1 MNSPATQAGLPQ
13 QQHTTEAGRHDTPAV
28 LSAQEARKL
37 LSLPGVTSFRQGA
50 VLIVVD
56 AKGQQYIV
64 KDLEA
69 QASPPQASPDDADR
83 TDGTDSTDDTAQRA
97 GQETPEEAPADLQ
110 VPAASAEVASAT
122 LAEVHMAQAPADSA
136 QPEAKSDDETC
147 KDDDDKKDANGDEE
161 DDDDACLVLWDS
173 GSGWGLGL
181 AGVGLAAAMG
191 GGGGSGGSS
200 GGGSGGGT
208 PGDPPPVDTTPPTPP
223 SAPDLAAEDDS
234 GVSDTDNITV
244 YTTGLNFSGTAE
256 AGATVS
262 LFVDANSNGVIDS
275 GELVLGTGVATGGN
289 YSIDTSL
296 VVGNYKVRAIAT
308 DLAGNVSAASG
319 TTVVRVI
326 PLPPAPGFVINGQSA
341 GDYSGYSVSS
351 AGDVNGDG
359 LADLIVGAPYA
370 DGDTGRSYVVFG
382 KADGT
387 VVELSD
393 MAAGGT
399 DGFMINGQS
408 VDDESGYSVSAAG
421 DVNGD
426 GLADLIVGAPNAE
439 GWAGRSYVVFGKTG
453 YAPMELSA
461 VAAGATGGFVINGQS
476 AGGQSGWSVSSAGD
490 VNGDGLADLIV
501 GAPYAEGNTGR
512 SYVVF
517 GKTEGAA
524 VELSDIAAGGTG
536 GFVINGQSAWGRSG
550 YSVSAAGDV
559 NGDGLADLIVGA
571 PGADGN
577 AGRSYVVFGK
587 TGGPAVELFDIA
599 DHETDG
605 FVINGQSAWD
615 RSGYSVSAAGDVNGD
630 GLADL
635 IVGAHWSDPA
645 TGGTNAGR
653 SYVVF
658 GKTRG
663 TAVELSD
670 MAAGG
675 TDGFVIN
682 GQSDYDNSGWSVSSA
697 GDVNGD
703 GLADLIVGAR
713 YAEGI
718 AGRSYVVLGKTDGT
732 AVELSVIEAGAGGGF
747 VINGQSAGD
756 TSGYSVSAAGDVNGD
771 GLADL
776 IVGAPYGAP
785 TTDREYAGRSYVI
798 FGKTGF
804 DAVNLGD
811 VALGGD
817 AALPFDFAGTSDPD
831 TWNGTT
837 ASETALGG
845 AGDDTLTGNGGA
857 DVLYGGAGNDTL
869 VLNADNIAHLSQ
881 GLTDGRLAR
890 VDGGGGIDTLAVA
903 GAGVTLDLTQIA
915 NQAAGDPETGSRIA
929 SIEKINLSGT
939 GNNTLTL
946 SVGDVLDMAGMNQ
959 FNTENGWSNVT
970 GTALGTQ
977 VQRHQLV
984 IDGDAGD
991 VVNSF
996 EAPGTWSLVGTASDG
1011 TNTYKVFNATN
1022 SATSAQLLVN
1032 TNITQALDTTAPI
1045 PPSAPDLA
1053 AEDDSGTSDTDDIT
1067 VYTTGL
1073 NFSGT
1078 AEAGAT
1084 VSLFVDANSNGVIDS
1099 GELVLGTGV
1108 ATGGNYSIDTN
1119 LAVGNYKVRAI
1130 ATDLAG
1136 NVSEA
1141 SGTTVVEVISAP
1153 PALGFVI
1160 NGQSALDESGYSV
1173 SSAGDVNG
1181 DGLADLIVGAREPAG
1196 GAGRSYVVFGKADGT
1211 VVELSD
1217 IAAGGTAGFA
1227 INGQAAND
1235 LSGWSVSSA
1244 GDVNGDGLADLIVGA
1259 PWVDPIGGGAALFA
1273 GRSYVVFGKDDGAAV
1288 DLSAIAAGGSSD
1300 GFVING
1306 QAAWNVSGASV
1317 SSAGDVNG
1325 DGLADLIVGAQLAGR
1340 SYVVFGKTSGMAV
1353 ELSAVAAGG
1362 TAGFVINGQ
1371 SAGDRS
1377 GESVSSAGDVNGDG
1391 LADLIVGAR
1400 FGTPAMGGDYAGR
1413 SYVVFG
1419 KADGT
1424 AIDLA
1429 TIAAGTGGGFVI
1441 NGQSAW
1447 DESGYSVSSAG
1458 DVNGDGLADL
1468 IVGAYLSDP
1477 TTGGAQ
1483 AGRSY
1488 VVFGKTGGTP
1498 LDLSAIA
1505 AGGTDGFVINGQS
1518 AWDNSGHSVSAAGDV
1533 NGDGLADLIVG
1544 APWAQGG
1551 AGRSY
1556 VVFGKTDGTAVELS
1570 VIEAGAGGGFVIN
1583 GQSAGDFSGYSVSSA
1598 GDVNGDGL
1606 ADLIV
1611 GAPYGAPTT
1620 DREYAGRSYVIFGKT
1635 GFDAVNLGD
1644 VALGGDAALPFD
1656 FAGTSD
1662 PDTWNGTTASE
1673 TALGGAGDD
1682 TLTGNGGADV
1692 LYGGAGN
1699 DTLVLNADN
1708 IAHLSQG
1715 LTDGR
1720 LARVD
1725 GGGGIDTL
1733 AVAGAGVTLDLTQI
1747 ANQAAGDPET
1757 GSRIASIEKINLSGT
1772 GNNTLNLSVG
1782 DVLDMAGMNQFN
1794 TTNGWS
1800 NVTGTA
1806 LGTQVLRHQLVI
1818 DGDADDQLTSPD
1830 AAGTWNFV
1838 GTVSDGEGNTYNVFN
1853 ATNSATSAQL
1863 LVNTNITQTLDTL
1876 VLPPNPPSAPDLAA
1890 EDDSGVSDTD
1900 NITTYTTGLS
1910 FSGTAQEGVTVSLFV
1925 DVNNNGVMNMGELLG
1940 TGVATGGN
1948 YSIDTNLAVGNY
1960 NVRAIATD
1968 LAGNVSEASGTT
1980 VVRVIPP
1987 SLGFVING
1995 QSAGDESGY
2004 SVSSAGDVN
2013 GDGLA
2018 DLIVGAPLAAGGA
2031 GRSYVVF
2038 GKADGRV
2045 VELSDMAAGGTD
2057 GFVINGQSAFYNSSG
2072 EFVSAAGD
2080 VNGDGLA
2087 DLIVGAP
2094 YEEGSA
2100 GRSYVVFGKTGG
2112 AAVELSD
2119 IADNQT
2125 GGFVINGQS
2134 AWDRSG
2140 RSVSSAGDVNGDGLA
2155 DLIVGASEA
2164 NGDTGRSYVVFGKT
2178 GGMAVDLSAIAAGGT
2193 DGFVISGQSELDFS
2207 GESVSAAGDVN
2218 GDGLAD
2224 LIVGAY
2230 GSDPE
2235 GRWNAGR
2242 SYVVFGK
2249 ADGVAVELSDIAA
2262 GGMAGFVINGPL
2274 EGGASGRSVSSAG
2287 DVNGDGLADVIVG
2300 APLAGGYAGRSYV
2313 VFGQTDATAVELSDI
2328 ADNQTGGFV
2337 INGQSAGDWSGWSV
2351 SSAGDVNG
2359 DGLADLIVGASSA
2372 NGSTGRSY
2380 VVFGKTGGTPVEL
2393 SAIAAGTGGFVIN
2406 GQSAD
2411 DNSGYSVSAAGDV
2424 NGDGLADLIVGAFGA
2439 DADTGRSY
2447 VIFGKTDTAAVNL
2460 GDVALG
2466 GDAALVVN
2474 DTWSGTTA
2482 SETALGGAGNDTLT
2496 GNGGADVL
2504 YGGAGNDT

>member
-817 AALPFDFAGTSDPD
+817 AALPFDFAGTS
-831 TWNGTT
+831 
-837 ASETALGG
+837 G
-845 AGDDTLTGNGGA
+845 A
-857 DVLYGGAGNDTL
+857 
-869 VLNADNIAHLSQ
+869 
-881 GLTDGRLAR
+881 
-890 VDGGGGIDTLAVA
+890 
-903 GAGVTLDLTQIA
+903 
-915 NQAAGDPETGSRIA
+915 
-929 SIEKINLSGT
+929 
-939 GNNTLTL
+939 
-946 SVGDVLDMAGMNQ
+946 
-959 FNTENGWSNVT
+959 
-970 GTALGTQ
+970 
-977 VQRHQLV
+977 
-984 IDGDAGD
+984 
-991 VVNSF
+991 
-996 EAPGTWSLVGTASDG
+996 
-1011 TNTYKVFNATN
+1011 
-1022 SATSAQLLVN
+1022 
-1032 TNITQALDTTAPI
+1032 
-1045 PPSAPDLA
+1045 
-1053 AEDDSGTSDTDDIT
+1053 
-1067 VYTTGL
+1067 
-1073 NFSGT
+1073 
-1078 AEAGAT
+1078 
-1084 VSLFVDANSNGVIDS
+1084 
-1099 GELVLGTGV
+1099 
-1108 ATGGNYSIDTN
+1108 
-1119 LAVGNYKVRAI
+1119 
-1130 ATDLAG
+1130 
-1136 NVSEA
+1136 
-1141 SGTTVVEVISAP
+1141 
-1153 PALGFVI
+1153 
-1160 NGQSALDESGYSV
+1160 
-1173 SSAGDVNG
+1173 
-1181 DGLADLIVGAREPAG
+1181 
-1196 GAGRSYVVFGKADGT
+1196 
-1211 VVELSD
+1211 
-1217 IAAGGTAGFA
+1217 
-1227 INGQAAND
+1227 
-1235 LSGWSVSSA
+1235 
-1244 GDVNGDGLADLIVGA
+1244 
-1259 PWVDPIGGGAALFA
+1259 
-1273 GRSYVVFGKDDGAAV
+1273 
-1288 DLSAIAAGGSSD
+1288 
-1300 GFVING
+1300 
-1306 QAAWNVSGASV
+1306 
-1317 SSAGDVNG
+1317 
-1325 DGLADLIVGAQLAGR
+1325 
-1340 SYVVFGKTSGMAV
+1340 
-1353 ELSAVAAGG
+1353 
-1362 TAGFVINGQ
+1362 
-1371 SAGDRS
+1371 
-1377 GESVSSAGDVNGDG
+1377 
-1391 LADLIVGAR
+1391 
-1400 FGTPAMGGDYAGR
+1400 
-1413 SYVVFG
+1413 
-1419 KADGT
+1419 
-1424 AIDLA
+1424 
-1429 TIAAGTGGGFVI
+1429 
-1441 NGQSAW
+1441 
-1447 DESGYSVSSAG
+1447 
-1458 DVNGDGLADL
+1458 
-1468 IVGAYLSDP
+1468 
-1477 TTGGAQ
+1477 
-1483 AGRSY
+1483 
-1488 VVFGKTGGTP
+1488 
-1498 LDLSAIA
+1498 
-1505 AGGTDGFVINGQS
+1505 
-1518 AWDNSGHSVSAAGDV
+1518 
-1533 NGDGLADLIVG
+1533 
-1544 APWAQGG
+1544 
-1551 AGRSY
+1551 
-1556 VVFGKTDGTAVELS
+1556 
-1570 VIEAGAGGGFVIN
+1570 
-1583 GQSAGDFSGYSVSSA
+1583 
-1598 GDVNGDGL
+1598 
-1606 ADLIV
+1606 
-1611 GAPYGAPTT
+1611 
-1620 DREYAGRSYVIFGKT
+1620 
-1635 GFDAVNLGD
+1635 
-1644 VALGGDAALPFD
+1644 
-1656 FAGTSD
+1656 
-1662 PDTWNGTTASE
+1662 DTWNGTTASE